1 MVEKVRLIYSL
12 LEDETSRNIYK
23 KRVLYSITKEEKYI
37 DDIVLNEYY
46 MGLSDYF
53 RTLKSVFFRNGVM
66 ELKEMIG
73 GKPVILY
80 GAGSQ
85 GIKIGALFSSVM
97 NDIPVLG
104 YCDRRYKKSIKW
116 GGGYKVFGIDELI
129 KNGKGCMIILTPK
142 SSGMKN
148 EIKQTLKKRG
158 IDNDF
163 IIDNIPFDISQISN
177 IYFDNMICMEDG
189 EVFIDAGCFDCKTD
203 NDFVMRCPGYA
214 KIIAFE
220 PDPINR
226 KICEEKIMKEKIRDI
241 ELKKYGLWS
250 EKGECTFQSTGS
262 SARVN
267 PNGNVVVQLESLD
280 NILKGDKATY
290 IKMDIEGSELR
301 ALQGAKQ
308 TIQKYKP
315 KLAISIYHKPEDIID
330 IPHYIHEL
338 NPQYR
343 FYIRHYT
350 TNECDTVLYAI

>member
-1 MVEKVRLIYSL
+1 
-12 LEDETSRNIYK
+12 
-23 KRVLYSITKEEKYI
+23 
-37 DDIVLNEYY
+37 
-46 MGLSDYF
+46 
-53 RTLKSVFFRNGVM
+53 
-66 ELKEMIG
+66 
-73 GKPVILY
+73 
-80 GAGSQ
+80 
-85 GIKIGALFSSVM
+85 
-97 NDIPVLG
+97 
-104 YCDRRYKKSIKW
+104 
-116 GGGYKVFGIDELI
+116 
-129 KNGKGCMIILTPK
+129 MIILTPK